1 MTDRT
6 KARLR
11 VAALVV
17 VAFLVQAT
25 VASDLRVDHVAPD
38 LMLVVAICAGL
49 TGGARQGVLIGFSA
63 GLLADLY
70 LTDTPVG
77 LSALILCMVGYAVGT
92 LRENV
97 LPEGWLL
104 TPVLALVASGAG
116 IVAFVAIG
124 DIVGQTQLVAMGRSD
139 LIRTTVIEAV
149 WSAVLAVP
157 VTWLFARAERGSAGA
172 AALDRGR
179 PNRLGMR

>member
-1 MTDRT
+1 MTERT

-11 VAALVV
+11 VGLFVL
-17 VAFLVQAT
+17 VAFLLQAT
-25 VASDLRVDHVAPD
+25 VVPDLRVDQVAPD
-38 LMLVVAICAGL
+38 LLLVVAICGGL
-49 TGGARQGVLIGFSA
+49 SGGGRQGLLIGFAA

-77 LSALILCMVGYAVGT
+77 LSALVFCIVGYAVGT

-104 TPVLALVASGAG
+104 TPVLALVATGAG
-116 IVAFVAIG
+116 IVLFVAIG
-124 DIVGQTQLVAMGRSD
+124 DIVGQSQLVAVGRTA
-139 LIRTTVIEAV
+139 LIRTAVIESL

-157 VTWLFARAERGSAGA
+157 AAWLLARADRGSAGA

-179 PNRLGMR
+179 PDRIGVR